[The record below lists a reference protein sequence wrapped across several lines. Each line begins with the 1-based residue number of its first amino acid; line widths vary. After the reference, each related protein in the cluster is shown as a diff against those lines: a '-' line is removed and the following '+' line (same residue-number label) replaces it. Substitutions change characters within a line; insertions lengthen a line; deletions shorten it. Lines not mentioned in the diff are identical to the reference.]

1 MNSIKHLTF
10 LIPIAA
16 LVFSMAVVTGCND
29 MTSVEQADD
38 STAELAASS
47 SAGADYANTSATHT
61 YEVTVENLTGGQP
74 FSPGILV
81 THTREASVWDVGQ
94 AASDLII
101 NIAED
106 GATPADLLDQLRET
120 DGVFRVEKTGVP
132 IDDNTPPQLDGVP
145 DPPSSA
151 TFTIE
156 AAAEANYLSMAVMA
170 ICTND
175 GFVGL
180 NGVRL
185 PGGNNST
192 VFEASIYDA
201 GSEPNTEKY
210 TDIVDPCQVLGPDTG
225 PPELPNGNA
234 KPEGDTGM
242 IQHHEGIQGVATDEG
257 LDPELHDW
265 DNPVARITVQRIK

>member
-1 MNSIKHLTF
+1 MISRKYPSFLVSILA
-10 LIPIAA
+10 IVVWI
-16 LVFSMAVVTGCND
+16 SMITACND
-29 MTSVEQADD
+29 MTSIEQTSDNSDEPALT
-38 STAELAASS
+38 SG
-47 SAGADYANTSATHT
+47 AGADNANMSATHT
-61 YEVTVENLTGGQP
+61 YEVTVENLTSGQP

-81 THTREASVWDVGQ
+81 THTKDASVWNVGHV
-94 AASDLII
+94 ASDLII

-106 GATPADLLDQLRET
+106 GATPADLLEQLRQT
-120 DGVFRVEKTGVP
+120 DGVYQVVETGVP

-156 AAAEANYLSMAVMA
+156 AAADANRMSMAIMA

-175 GFVGL
+175 GFIGL
-180 NGVRL
+180 NGVKL
-185 PGGNNST
+185 PNGNKPA
-192 VFEASIYDA
+192 VFEGSVYDS

-234 KPEGDTGM
+234 KPEGDVGM
-242 IQHHEGIQGVATDEG
+242 IRHHEGIKGVAIEEG
-257 LDPELHDW
+257 LDPALHDW